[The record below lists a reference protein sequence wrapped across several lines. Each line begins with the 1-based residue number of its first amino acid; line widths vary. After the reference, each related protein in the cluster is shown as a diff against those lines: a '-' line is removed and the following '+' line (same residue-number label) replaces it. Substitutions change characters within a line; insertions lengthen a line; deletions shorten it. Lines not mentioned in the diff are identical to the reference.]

1 MFYLTKYRFRKSSNF
16 PQFYTCATNMCQSI
30 PILYMFINMSLWPTF
45 KKIVPLQH
53 TCVTITYFC
62 TYAAYMCHH
71 NTFLIHGSLEN
82 PTHQRWSLVT
92 HLSIGF
98 SMTLMLILGILGYV
112 SFTGHTQGKTVQ
124 SLSLVTVYSSK
135 YFIHQVLS
143 QTLKF

>member
-1 MFYLTKYRFRKSSNF
+1 MGLEKVIYPNFIHGQQTCVNLKLTFDVQVQHKYGTMTYFCTLS
-16 PQFYTCATNMCQSI
+16 
-30 PILYMFINMSLWPTF
+30 
-45 KKIVPLQH
+45 LQH

-112 SFTGHTQGKTVQ
+112 SFTGHTQGKTLK
-124 SLSLVTVYSSK
+124 SLSLVTVYSFKIFHSSS
-135 YFIHQVLS
+135 FLS
-143 QTLKF
+143 QTL